1 MKRTEYSD
9 AFQNGY
15 SATRR
20 FLLSRGA
27 AVDEAEEIAQAA
39 WARGWEYR
47 DQLRDPSMVSF
58 WVNSIARNLF
68 RARFRTPPVLPL
80 DGIDPS
86 YTMSLEEQI
95 EVRRILDL
103 CPKRDRALLEK
114 SLEGYS
120 AEEMARDEGISS
132 TGIRVR
138 MLRIRQGIRAQLAIA
153 SLKWGL
159 MPPGTLLQLRHV
171 SKDFATQRAVADV
184 SLEVPRGA
192 FFSLL
197 GPSGCGK
204 TTILRMIAGFETP
217 TSGEVWLNGQRIDA
231 LPPYQRNVNTVFQ
244 SYALFPH
251 LTVQG
256 NVEFGLRRTKRGPK
270 GVRRHKSAKGVRRH

>member
-1 MKRTEYSD
+1 MKRTEYAD

-27 AVDEAEEIAQAA
+27 ALDEAEEIAQAA

-68 RARFRTPPVLPL
+68 RARFRTPPMLPL
-80 DGIDPS
+80 EGIDPF

-120 AEEMARDEGISS
+120 AEEMARGEGISS

-153 SLKWGL
+153 
-159 MPPGTLLQLRHV
+159 
-171 SKDFATQRAVADV
+171 A
-184 SLEVPRGA
+184 
-192 FFSLL
+192 
-197 GPSGCGK
+197 
-204 TTILRMIAGFETP
+204 
-217 TSGEVWLNGQRIDA
+217 
-231 LPPYQRNVNTVFQ
+231 
-244 SYALFPH
+244 
-251 LTVQG
+251 
-256 NVEFGLRRTKRGPK
+256 
-270 GVRRHKSAKGVRRH
+270 

>member
-1 MKRTEYSD
+1 MKRTEYAD

-27 AVDEAEEIAQAA
+27 ALDEAEEIAQAA

-47 DQLRDPSMVSF
+47 EQLRDPSMVRF

-68 RARFRTPPVLPL
+68 RARFRTPPMLPL

-86 YTMSLEEQI
+86 YTMSLEDLI
-95 EVRRILDL
+95 EVHRILDL

-114 SLEGYS
+114 SLQGYS
-120 AEEMARDEGISS
+120 AEEMAHDEGISS

-153 SLKWGL
+153 
-159 MPPGTLLQLRHV
+159 
-171 SKDFATQRAVADV
+171 A
-184 SLEVPRGA
+184 
-192 FFSLL
+192 
-197 GPSGCGK
+197 
-204 TTILRMIAGFETP
+204 
-217 TSGEVWLNGQRIDA
+217 
-231 LPPYQRNVNTVFQ
+231 
-244 SYALFPH
+244 
-251 LTVQG
+251 
-256 NVEFGLRRTKRGPK
+256 
-270 GVRRHKSAKGVRRH
+270 

>member
-1 MKRTEYSD
+1 MKRTEYAD

-27 AVDEAEEIAQAA
+27 GLDEAEEIAQAA

-80 DGIDPS
+80 EGVDPS
-86 YTMSLEEQI
+86 YSMSLEEQI

-120 AEEMARDEGISS
+120 AEEMAKDEGISS

-153 SLKWGL
+153 
-159 MPPGTLLQLRHV
+159 
-171 SKDFATQRAVADV
+171 A
-184 SLEVPRGA
+184 
-192 FFSLL
+192 
-197 GPSGCGK
+197 
-204 TTILRMIAGFETP
+204 
-217 TSGEVWLNGQRIDA
+217 
-231 LPPYQRNVNTVFQ
+231 
-244 SYALFPH
+244 
-251 LTVQG
+251 
-256 NVEFGLRRTKRGPK
+256 
-270 GVRRHKSAKGVRRH
+270 

>member
-1 MKRTEYSD
+1 MKRNEYSD

-27 AVDEAEEIAQAA
+27 ALDEAEEIAQAA

-80 DGIDPS
+80 DGVDPS

-95 EVRRILDL
+95 EVRRILEL

-114 SLEGYS
+114 SLQGYS
-120 AEEMARDEGISS
+120 AEEIARDEGISS

-138 MLRIRQGIRAQLAIA
+138 MLRIRQGIRAQLA
-153 SLKWGL
+153 
-159 MPPGTLLQLRHV
+159 
-171 SKDFATQRAVADV
+171 VA
-184 SLEVPRGA
+184 A
-192 FFSLL
+192 
-197 GPSGCGK
+197 
-204 TTILRMIAGFETP
+204 
-217 TSGEVWLNGQRIDA
+217 
-231 LPPYQRNVNTVFQ
+231 
-244 SYALFPH
+244 
-251 LTVQG
+251 
-256 NVEFGLRRTKRGPK
+256 
-270 GVRRHKSAKGVRRH
+270 

>member
-27 AVDEAEEIAQAA
+27 ALDEAEEIAQAA

-58 WVNSIARNLF
+58 WVNPIARNLF
-68 RARFRTPPVLPL
+68 RARFRTPSVLPL
-80 DGIDPS
+80 DGVDPS
-86 YTMSLEEQI
+86 YTMGLEEQI
-95 EVRRILDL
+95 EVHRILDL

-120 AEEMARDEGISS
+120 AEEMAREEGISS

-153 SLKWGL
+153 
-159 MPPGTLLQLRHV
+159 
-171 SKDFATQRAVADV
+171 A
-184 SLEVPRGA
+184 
-192 FFSLL
+192 
-197 GPSGCGK
+197 
-204 TTILRMIAGFETP
+204 
-217 TSGEVWLNGQRIDA
+217 
-231 LPPYQRNVNTVFQ
+231 
-244 SYALFPH
+244 
-251 LTVQG
+251 
-256 NVEFGLRRTKRGPK
+256 
-270 GVRRHKSAKGVRRH
+270 